1 MRHAQDIDTQGHDLT
16 IMVPDKYLNNRKDF
30 TPWLSSA
37 SSLRPALNNTVAA
50 VFQTASQQV
59 HATTGQSHFTTVDV
73 RVAGQSVRALLDSGA
88 TCSCM
93 SADFAKK
100 VGALVA
106 PAHKSLGGI
115 GGSVKTLGTC
125 KTDVKIRKFHTEQTF
140 QVLSKPIAGYDILLG
155 EDFWH
160 ENHLGVQFGSDSVR
174 FNIGT
179 GPQRIE
185 INQSLS
191 KSKTVEIQRDP
202 DTALPIRLKA
212 VASPGTKSVRLTMD
226 GNTPTVAV
234 MSRSEQ
240 SKNSKKIRNKQQIAY
255 RIFLT
260 TETPTP
266 ASEHVVPDSI
276 QTIIDKHST
285 PGGTLCGTIPDN
297 THAKGFDCKIDL
309 KEGAQPVY
317 IRQYRLTP
325 LEKTELLRQVDDFIK
340 KGWIEKS
347 TSSWSFSVLFIPK
360 PNGKLRFCVDF
371 RKVNDVTQPNRS
383 PLANQS
389 ELLDSLQGNSYFSA
403 LDLASG
409 YYQLSM
415 NEKSR
420 PYTAFPTPY
429 GLMQWRVM
437 PMGLSNAPAVFQQA
451 MNQVLRE
458 QIRNGYCLVY
468 LDDIIIMSRSLS
480 DHEKHLDAVLTQ
492 LHKHNLFCQLPK
504 CFWAQPQIKYLGHL
518 VDGNGVYPD
527 PTKVETLDKWKPPT
541 KEPLFL
547 TDC

>member
-1 MRHAQDIDTQGHDLT
+1 MRHAQDIDTQGYSLT
-16 IMVPDKYLNNRKDF
+16 ILVPDKYLNNRKDF

-37 SSLRPALNNTVAA
+37 SSLKPAVNNTVAA
-50 VFQTASQQV
+50 VFQTCSQQV
-59 HATTGQSHFTTVDV
+59 HAVTGQSHFTTVDV

-93 SADFAKK
+93 SIDFARK
-100 VGALVA
+100 VGAHVVSE
-106 PAHKSLGGI
+106 KRKLGGL
-115 GGSVKTLGTC
+115 GGSVQTLGTC
-125 KTDVKIRKFHTEQTF
+125 KTDVKIRKFHTEQSF

-160 ENHLGVQFGSDSVR
+160 TNHLGVQFDSDSVR

-179 GPQRIE
+179 GTQRVE
-185 INQSLS
+185 MSQSLS
-191 KSKTVEIQRDP
+191 KSRTVEIHRDP
-202 DTALPIRLKA
+202 DTALPIRLKT
-212 VASPGTKSVRLTMD
+212 VSSPGTQSVRLNLD

-234 MSRSEQ
+234 MSRSER
-240 SKNSKKIRNKQQIAY
+240 SKSNKKIRNKQQIAY
-255 RIFLT
+255 RIYLT

-266 ASEHVVPDSI
+266 ATEHVVPDCI
-276 QTIIDKHST
+276 QKVIDKHST

-325 LEKTELLRQVDDFIK
+325 LEKTELLKQVDEFIK

-347 TSSWSFSVLFIPK
+347 TSPWSSSVLFIPK
-360 PNGKLRFCVDF
+360 PNKKLRFCVDF
-371 RKVNDVTQPNRS
+371 RKVNDVTSPNRS
-383 PLANQS
+383 PLANQG

-420 PYTAFPTPY
+420 PYTSFPTPY

-437 PMGLSNAPAVFQQA
+437 PMGLSNAPVVFQQA
-451 MNQVLRE
+451 MNTVLRE
-458 QIRNGYCLVY
+458 QIVTLGR
-468 LDDIIIMSRSLS
+468 LS
-480 DHEKHLDAVLTQ
+480 SVFVT
-492 LHKHNLFCQLPK
+492 C
-504 CFWAQPQIKYLGHL
+504 
-518 VDGNGVYPD
+518 
-527 PTKVETLDKWKPPT
+527 
-541 KEPLFL
+541 
-547 TDC
+547 